1 MPSVLLSIDYES
13 WFALT
18 RRFDALPENQR
29 RALDGGYALEAL
41 DPLLEQ
47 LAPARAS
54 FYLVGELVDWY
65 PQLPQKIAAAG
76 HEVGFHCQV
85 HRPLTSLEEIQRD
98 LAASRGWRARY
109 GVTGFRAP
117 MVNTLESAYPLLQ
130 AEGFTYSSSI
140 YAPAGTLLE
149 KNGLRELPVAT
160 LPLLRPPTR
169 LTAPRNMTWSLILS
183 GEFPY
188 GSSFTIGLFEKTVLK
203 ILEKELKRGLSP
215 VIFLHPYEL
224 VRPRHW
230 PGRLRRDLFAHP
242 GLIPFTRNK
251 SAFLRTLLKH
261 FPVSTLRDFLGG
273 EEAGGWLA
281 SHGI

>member
-1 MPSVLLSIDYES
+1 MPSVLLSVDYES

-18 RRFDALPENQR
+18 RRFDKISTAGR
-29 RALDGGYALEAL
+29 RKLDGGYAQNAIE
-41 DPLLEQ
+41 PLLEQ
-47 LAPARAS
+47 MQDASAS

-65 PQLPQKIAAAG
+65 PELPVKIAASG

-85 HRPLTSLEEIQRD
+85 HRPLTRLDDIASD
-98 LAASRGWRARY
+98 LAASRGWRSRF

-117 MVNTLESAYPLLQ
+117 MVNTIEAVYPLLKT
-130 AEGFTYSSSI
+130 EGFTYSSSI

-149 KNGLRELPVAT
+149 KNGIREIPVST
-160 LPLLRPPTR
+160 LPLLRRPQKLR
-169 LTAPRNMTWSLILS
+169 APRNMTLPLILD

-203 ILEKELKRGLSP
+203 IIEKELKRGLSP

-224 VRPRHW
+224 VRPEHW
-230 PGRLRRDLFAHP
+230 PARLRRDLFFHP

-251 SAFLRTLLKH
+251 SRFLKTLLTN
-261 FPVSTLRDFLGG
+261 FSTSTLRDYL
-273 EEAGGWLA
+273 
-281 SHGI
+281 SDR

>member
-18 RRFDALPENQR
+18 RRFDEIPADQR
-29 RALDGGYALEAL
+29 RALDGGYALAAL

-54 FYLVGELVDWY
+54 FYLVGELVDWF
-65 PQLPQKIAAAG
+65 PELPEKIAAAG

-85 HRPLTSLEEIQRD
+85 HRPLTRLSDIQRD
-98 LAASRGWRARY
+98 LAATRGWRARS

-117 MVNTLESAYPLLQ
+117 MVNTIEDVYPLLKT
-130 AEGFTYSSSI
+130 EGFRYSSSI
-140 YAPAGTLLE
+140 YAPAGTLLN
-149 KNGLRELPVAT
+149 KNGIRELPVST
-160 LPLLRPPTR
+160 LPLLRRPQN
-169 LTAPRNMTWSLILS
+169 LTAPRKMTLPLVLG

-203 ILEKELKRGLSP
+203 ILEQELKRGLSP

-224 VRPRHW
+224 VRPQDW

-242 GLIPFTRNK
+242 GLIPFTRSK
-251 SAFLRTLLKH
+251 SRFLKTLLTN
-261 FPVSTLRDFLGG
+261 FPVSTLRDYLLTNRQPPT
-273 EEAGGWLA
+273 AN
-281 SHGI
+281 